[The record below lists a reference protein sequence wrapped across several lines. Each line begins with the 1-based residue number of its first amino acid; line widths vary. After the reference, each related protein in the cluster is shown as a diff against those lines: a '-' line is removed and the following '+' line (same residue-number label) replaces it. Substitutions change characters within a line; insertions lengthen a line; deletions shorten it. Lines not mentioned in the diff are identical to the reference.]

1 MNSNSETPFWKTLLV
16 NVLKAVIGL
25 VILVCVVDICLK
37 IMTKHNREISVP
49 DFREMS
55 MEEAEYAAKKADVR
69 LDVVDSVFVRRLA
82 PGSVFSQNP
91 AAGSAVKKGRRILI
105 TINANQPK
113 MVPMPN
119 LVGLSLRQAKTELY
133 SRGLSIR
140 RISYVSDIAT
150 NNVLEQRYNGR
161 KIASGQEVESESA
174 IDLVLGLNDEDSYTF
189 VPYVCGYKLS
199 IAEDNIYDNSLNV
212 GTVRYDSS
220 VETYEDTLN
229 AVVYMQAPSN
239 VNEPHLRGS
248 RVNLVLTVDQTKLAV
263 PVEIESEQEETDSAD
278 EE

>member
-1 MNSNSETPFWKTLLV
+1 MNFNSETPFWKTLLI
-16 NVLKAVIGL
+16 NILKAAVGVVL
-25 VILVCVVDICLK
+25 LVCIVNMCLK
-37 IMTKHNREISVP
+37 IITKHNREISVP

-55 MEEAEYAAKKADVR
+55 MAEAEQTAKKADVR
-69 LDVVDSVFVRRLA
+69 LDVVDSVFVRRIA
-82 PGSVFSQNP
+82 PGAVFSQNP

-113 MVPMPN
+113 MVAMPN

-140 RISYVSDIAT
+140 RISYVNDIAT
-150 NNVLEQRYNGR
+150 NNVLEQRYNGN
-161 KIASGQEVESESA
+161 KISSGKEVESESA
-174 IDLVLGLNDEDSYTF
+174 IDLVLGLSPDDSYTF
-189 VPYVCGYKLS
+189 VPYVCGYKLPV
-199 IAEDNIYDNSLNV
+199 AEDNIYDNSLNI

-229 AVVYMQAPSN
+229 AVVYFQTPSD

-263 PVEIESEQEETDSAD
+263 PAESESSEN
-278 EE
+278 